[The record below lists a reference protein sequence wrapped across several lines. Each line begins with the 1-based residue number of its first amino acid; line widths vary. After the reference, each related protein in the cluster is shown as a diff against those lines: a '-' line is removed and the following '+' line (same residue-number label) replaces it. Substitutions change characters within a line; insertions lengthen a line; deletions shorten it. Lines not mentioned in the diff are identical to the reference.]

1 MTNNGVI
8 RTATVMSSRPISFLS
23 SRPEWRDLSVLEAF
37 LVNYYV
43 YILANWNNN
52 VLYIGVTN
60 NLVRRLYEHKNKL
73 INGFSS
79 KYNVNKLVYFEVTTD
94 VYSAISREKQLKCWS
109 RMKKEA
115 IINKM
120 NPFWNDLSYKC
131 V

>member
-1 MTNNGVI
+1 
-8 RTATVMSSRPISFLS
+8 MSSRPK
-23 SRPEWRDLSVLEAF
+23 WRDLNGLEAF
-37 LVNYYV
+37 LVSYYV
-43 YILANWNNN
+43 YILANWNNK

-60 NLVRRLYEHKNKL
+60 NLVRRLYEHKNKVSD
-73 INGFSS
+73 GFTS
-79 KYNVNKLVYFEVTTD
+79 KYNVNKLVYFEVTTN

-131 V
+131 I